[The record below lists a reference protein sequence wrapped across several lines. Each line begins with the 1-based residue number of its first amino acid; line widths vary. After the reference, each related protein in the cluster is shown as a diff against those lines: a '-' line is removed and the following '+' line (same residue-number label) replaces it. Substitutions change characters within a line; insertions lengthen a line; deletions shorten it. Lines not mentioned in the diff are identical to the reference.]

1 MKKPYL
7 LIFLSLFLI
16 FSCKT
21 QNTNSQKIVLQKHQH
36 GVIAENGM
44 VVAAH
49 PLAVQIGVDILK
61 QGGNAFDAAVAVH
74 FALAVAYPRAGN
86 IGGGG
91 FAVFRMA
98 NGEMEALDFREKAP
112 LKASRDMYLDKD
124 GNVIP
129 NLSKLGH
136 LAVGVPGSVAGML
149 ELHKKKGKLSL
160 DKLIQPAI
168 DLAQNGFLLT
178 KDEANKLNDYRESL
192 TDANQFTHF
201 LLNSNQWKKG
211 DKIQSSNLAKV
222 LERIRDKGNAGF
234 YEGKTA
240 ELIVKEIKRGK
251 GIISL
256 EDLKTYKPIW
266 RKPVSGN
273 YKNYK
278 ITSMSPPSSGGIAM
292 LQLFKGIEKYPIKK
306 WGHLQT
312 KTVHLMTELERRV
325 YADRAT
331 FLGDPD
337 YYDVPVKMLLDD
349 KYLKNRMKDISLSK
363 KTSSQDVKAGKVDII
378 ESVET
383 THYSIVDKD
392 GNAVSITTTLNGN
405 YGSKV
410 MVEGADFLLNNEMD
424 DFSAKPGVPNMF
436 GLVGGKANEIKAEK
450 RMLSSMSPTIVE
462 KNGTLFMVV
471 GTNGG
476 STIITSVFQ
485 TILNVIEHDMTIH
498 EAVAAP
504 RAHHQWLPDKIFTE
518 GENIFPTGVEQEL
531 KDLGHIIDTSKP
543 RFGKV
548 NAILVLPDG
557 KFEGGADSARGD
569 DSAKGF

>member
-1 MKKPYL
+1 MKKYL
-7 LIFLSLFLI
+7 LFIFLSVFLV
-16 FSCKT
+16 FSCKV
-21 QNTNSQKIVLQKHQH
+21 QNTNSQNTQIQKHEH

-98 NGEMEALDFREKAP
+98 NGDVEALDFREKAP
-112 LKASRDMYLDKD
+112 LKASRDMYLDKE
-124 GNVIP
+124 GNVVP
-129 NLSKLGH
+129 NLSKFGH
-136 LAVGVPGSVAGML
+136 LSVGVPGSVAGML
-149 ELHKKKGKLSL
+149 DLHKKKGKLAL

-168 DLAQNGFLLT
+168 DLAQNGFVLT
-178 KDEANKLNDYRESL
+178 ENEAKKLNSYQESIVK
-192 TDANQFTHF
+192 ANQFTPF
-201 LLNSNQWKKG
+201 LVNENEWKKG
-211 DKIQSSNLAKV
+211 DKIQSTNLAEV

-240 ELIVKEIKRGK
+240 KLIVKEVKRGN
-251 GIISL
+251 GIISM
-256 EDLKTYKPIW
+256 EDLKTYKPVW
-266 RKPVSGN
+266 RKPVVGK
-273 YKNYK
+273 YKEYK
-278 ITSMSPPSSGGIAM
+278 IISMSPPSSGGIAM

-337 YYDVPVKMLLDD
+337 YYDVPVKMLLDE

-383 THYSIVDKD
+383 THYSIVDKA

-410 MVEGADFLLNNEMD
+410 MVEGAAFFLNNEMD
-424 DFSAKPGVPNMF
+424 DFSAKAGVPNMF

-450 RMLSSMSPTIVE
+450 RMLSSMSPTVVE
-462 KNGTLFMVV
+462 KNGKLFMIV

-485 TILNVIEHDMTIH
+485 TILNVIEHDMSIH

-504 RAHHQWLPDKIFTE
+504 RVHHQWLPDKIFTE
-518 GENIFPTGVEQEL
+518 GQNIFPTGVEQEL
-531 KDLGHIIDTSKP
+531 KDLGHQIDTSKP
-543 RFGKV
+543 KFGKV
-548 NAILVLPDG
+548 NAILILPDG
-557 KFEGGADSARGD
+557 KYEGGADPDRGD

>member
-1 MKKPYL
+1 MKKYL
-7 LIFLSLFLI
+7 LFIFLSVFLV
-16 FSCKT
+16 FSCKV
-21 QNTNSQKIVLQKHQH
+21 QNTNSQNTQIQKHEH

-98 NGEMEALDFREKAP
+98 NGDVEALDFREKAP
-112 LKASRDMYLDKD
+112 LKASRDMYLDKE
-124 GNVIP
+124 GNVVP
-129 NLSKLGH
+129 NLSKFGH
-136 LAVGVPGSVAGML
+136 LSVGVPGSVAGML
-149 ELHKKKGKLSL
+149 DLHKKKGKLAL

-168 DLAQNGFLLT
+168 DLAQNGFVLT
-178 KDEANKLNDYRESL
+178 ENEAKKLNSYQESIVK
-192 TDANQFTHF
+192 ANQFTPF
-201 LLNSNQWKKG
+201 LANENEWKKG
-211 DKIQSSNLAKV
+211 DKIQSTNLAEV

-240 ELIVKEIKRGK
+240 KLIVKEVKRGN
-251 GIISL
+251 GIISM
-256 EDLKTYKPIW
+256 EDLKTYKPVW
-266 RKPVSGN
+266 RKPVVGK
-273 YKNYK
+273 YKEYK
-278 ITSMSPPSSGGIAM
+278 IISMSPPSSGGIAM

-337 YYDVPVKMLLDD
+337 YYDVPVKMLLDE

-383 THYSIVDKD
+383 THYSIVDKA

-410 MVEGADFLLNNEMD
+410 MVEGAAFFLNNEMD
-424 DFSAKPGVPNMF
+424 DFSAKAGVPNMF

-450 RMLSSMSPTIVE
+450 RMLSSMSPTVVE
-462 KNGTLFMVV
+462 KNGKLFMIV

-485 TILNVIEHDMTIH
+485 TILNVIEHDMSIH

-504 RAHHQWLPDKIFTE
+504 RVHHQWLPDKIFTE
-518 GENIFPTGVEQEL
+518 GQNIFPTGVEQEL
-531 KDLGHIIDTSKP
+531 KDLGHQIDTSKP
-543 RFGKV
+543 KFGKV
-548 NAILVLPDG
+548 NAILILPDG
-557 KFEGGADSARGD
+557 KYEGGADPDRGD